1 MKISDITDHLE
12 TFAPVYLQESY
23 DNAGL
28 ITGNKN
34 WDCTGVITTLDA
46 TEEIVDEA
54 INKKCNMIVAHHPI
68 IFKGLKQLN
77 GKNYVE
83 RTILKAIKNDITIY
97 AIHTNLD
104 NVKKGVNK
112 KIAEKLELQ
121 NLQVLQPR
129 ENVLKK
135 LVTFAPTDKA
145 EDLRKALFA
154 TGAGELGK
162 YSECSF
168 NTEGT
173 GTFKPLEGADPFV
186 GEVGK
191 RHEEKEV
198 KIEVIFPS
206 YLQTQ
211 ITRTMM
217 DAHPYE
223 EVAYDIIPLGNY
235 LSDVGSGL
243 IGELEKPID
252 EKEFLQK
259 LKLAFGLKVV
269 RHTQLL
275 NKKIEKIAVCGG
287 AGSFLIPVALS
298 SKADAFVTADI
309 KYHEFFDADNKMLL
323 ADIGHYESEQYTID
337 LLYDILREKYPN
349 FAVRKT
355 EVKTNPVNYY
365 IEGCDGQNP
374 K

>member
-1 MKISDITDHLE
+1 MKISHITDHLE
-12 TFAPVYLQESY
+12 IFAPVYFQESY

-28 ITGNKN
+28 ITGDKN

-46 TEEIVDEA
+46 TEEVVDEA
-54 INKKCNMIVAHHPI
+54 INKKFNLVVAHHPI

-83 RTILKAIKNDITIY
+83 RTILKAIKNDIAIY

-112 KIAEKLELQ
+112 KIAEKLGLQ
-121 NLQVLQPR
+121 NLKVLQPR
-129 ENVLKK
+129 ENILKK
-135 LVTFAPTDKA
+135 LVTFAPVDKA
-145 EDLRKALFA
+145 EDVRKALFA
-154 TGAGELGK
+154 AGAGELGK

-168 NTEGT
+168 NSEGT

-186 GEVGK
+186 GEIGK

-211 ITRTMM
+211 ITRAMM
-217 DAHPYE
+217 NAHPYE
-223 EVAYDIIPLGNY
+223 EVAYDIILLGNY
-235 LSDVGSGL
+235 LSDVGSGM

-252 EKEFLQK
+252 EKDFLKK
-259 LKLAFGLKVV
+259 LKMAFGLKVV

-275 NKKIEKIAVCGG
+275 NKKIKKIAVCGG

-298 SKADAFVTADI
+298 SKADAFVTSDI
-309 KYHEFFDADNKMLL
+309 KYHEFFDADNKMLV

-355 EVKTNPVNYY
+355 EVKTNPVHYFA
-365 IEGCDGQNP
+365 E
-374 K
+374 